1 MGRGEGQGMK
11 KFLVDTMLGRLAKEL
26 RMLGYDTI
34 YYRGQDF
41 HELLHIARQEE
52 RVVLTRNTKL
62 TAKGIEARIILIK
75 KDHPLHQLEE
85 LLNQG
90 ISVVDE
96 QVLFSRCLLC
106 NALLDKITR
115 ENAEGKVPD
124 FVYYQQV
131 EFYQCPQC
139 HRIYWPGSHQERM
152 EKRIRDLFGIEA
164 PRLKGG
170 ASR

>member
-1 MGRGEGQGMK
+1 MK
-11 KFLVDTMLGRLAKEL
+11 KFLVDRMLGRLAKGL

-34 YYRGQDF
+34 YYRGQDL

-52 RVVLTRNTKL
+52 RVVLTRNTRL
-62 TAKGIEARIILIK
+62 TAKGIEGRIILIK
-75 KDHPLHQLEE
+75 NDHPLHQLEE

-115 ENAEGKVPD
+115 EDAEGKVPD
-124 FVYYQQV
+124 FVFIQQKD
-131 EFYQCPQC
+131 FSRCPQC
-139 HRIYWPGSHQERM
+139 LRIYWQGSHQEHM
-152 EKRIRDLFGIEA
+152 QKKVEDLFKDLTKPI
-164 PRLKGG
+164 
-170 ASR
+170 